1 VNVQVH
7 ALKYGYED
15 GRRVLQ
21 TVRVSRTDDE
31 GAYRLFW
38 LPPGQYLIMAIPLLG
53 NVEKTLL
60 IVGPDGSARGMRP
73 LETASGSPIVLP
85 EETGSTPIYYP
96 GTIRADEASVIALKP
111 GDERTGMNLAVLT
124 LPAIHVRG
132 IVTNLP
138 PIVEG
143 NAVGPPTSA
152 SVRLESKAPSILE
165 RRTAPLNRSA
175 VDLKTG
181 AFDLRGVLPGSYN
194 LVAVASGGGRDR
206 TQVFARIPLE
216 VTGNDIDDLRLSLAP
231 GFSVNITVRVDGATD
246 TAAEIAKLRPF
257 RVLLNGYS
265 AQPDASQPGGAFVAR
280 QLPPDVYRV
289 RVESL
294 PNVYVK
300 SARYGDTD
308 ILDSGL
314 QLNSAPAG
322 PVEITISL
330 SAGVITGTAV
340 GRDGKPAANATVV
353 LVPEQSRRRH
363 SLLYRNVSSAADG
376 AFRISGIVPGNYKV
390 FSWIDVE
397 TGSWLDPDFI
407 KDYEE
412 LGQSIHIGEGNATS
426 VEVTA
431 IP

>member
-1 VNVQVH
+1 
-7 ALKYGYED
+7 
-15 GRRVLQ
+15 
-21 TVRVSRTDDE
+21 
-31 GAYRLFW
+31 
-38 LPPGQYLIMAIPLLG
+38 
-53 NVEKTLL
+53 
-60 IVGPDGSARGMRP
+60 
-73 LETASGSPIVLP
+73 
-85 EETGSTPIYYP
+85 
-96 GTIRADEASVIALKP
+96 
-111 GDERTGMNLAVLT
+111 
-124 LPAIHVRG
+124 
-132 IVTNLP
+132 
-138 PIVEG
+138 
-143 NAVGPPTSA
+143 
-152 SVRLESKAPSILE
+152 
-165 RRTAPLNRSA
+165 
-175 VDLKTG
+175 
-181 AFDLRGVLPGSYN
+181 
-194 LVAVASGGGRDR
+194 VAVASGGGRDR